1 MEHSMMIS
9 STNVSKWLVL
19 LGLAVVLSACDS
31 SSAEKKAAGSSSSSS
46 AAPSGELVFSDDFE
60 DGTFRPEWRRGEGE
74 NGVGKW
80 AVEEGAV
87 VGVDIKN
94 DPLWLDQPLPE
105 KVRVEFDVT
114 ALSPVGDIKIEV
126 FGDGNKHESGY
137 ILIFGGWKN
146 SLDVIARLDE
156 HGQDRKSRETHG
168 VMPGHTYT
176 MAIERTGPTLN
187 WFVNGE
193 HFMAYDDQEPLTGDG
208 HRHFAFNIW
217 SAPVKFDNVKVYD
230 LSK

>member
-1 MEHSMMIS
+1 MKLINL
-9 STNVSKWLVL
+9 TNWLIVVAAAVA
-19 LGLAVVLSACDS
+19 LAACDS
-31 SSAEKKAAGSSSSSS
+31 KSASNSGDSSSGPS
-46 AAPSGELVFSDDFE
+46 AGKSGELVFSDDFD
-60 DGTFRPEWRRGEGE
+60 DGTFRPEWRRGKGE
-74 NGVGKW
+74 NGSGQWTVDD
-80 AVEEGAV
+80 GAV

-94 DPLWLDQPLPE
+94 DPLWLDQELPD

-114 ALSPVGDIKIEV
+114 ALSPIGDVKVEV
-126 FGDGNKHESGY
+126 FGDGDTHESGY

-146 SLDVIARLDE
+146 TLDVIARLDE
-156 HGQDRKSRETHG
+156 HGQDRKSRDTHG

-176 MAIERTGPTLN
+176 MAIERTGATLN

-193 HFMAYDDQEPLTGDG
+193 HFMAYADQEPLTGDG
-208 HRHFAFNIW
+208 HRHFAFNVW